1 MATENR
7 FVWDYWHI
15 PGQYTY
21 FRTLALNVIP
31 PSLLA
36 QFTEAL
42 RAWGH
47 ANLGADRATM
57 PWLSFYVEGCRQ
69 ELHSD
74 VIQGMWSY
82 VYSLT
87 PWEERRFTGGETLL
101 AGERLLDYW
110 KGFDPEHSSESRH
123 LIERIPALFDQL
135 CVFDSRLPHGVAVV
149 EGSREPLQARVAL
162 HGWFHDPEPSSD
174 GPLTIE
180 DAAPVIEVIR
190 SRWREEGVRLGP
202 FSGTAVWRLTV
213 DEGGAVSAAEL
224 VVDNLVGVN
233 PRARGTVGAPE
244 RRRGDAPRR
253 QLPRPQWSIVG
264 AGAPGLTRGH
274 RSQSPGSGDGSG
286 RVEWYRR
293 RATSVQTAS
302 TTPNGQA
309 PERKP

>member
-1 MATENR
+1 MRVQTAPFFFPRSADLRRHFEARVGPERVATENR

-36 QFTEAL
+36 EFTEAL
-42 RAWGH
+42 RAWGRT
-47 ANLGADRATM
+47 NLGADRVTM

-110 KGFDPEHSSESRH
+110 KSFDPQHSSESRH
-123 LIERIPALFDQL
+123 LIERIPAYFDQL

-149 EGSREPLQARVAL
+149 EGTREPLQARVAL

-174 GPLTIE
+174 GPLTLE
-180 DAAPVIEVIR
+180 DATPVIEVIR
-190 SRWREEGVRLGP
+190 SRWREEGARLGP
-202 FSGTAVWRLTV
+202 FSGAAVWRLAV
-213 DEGGAVSAAEL
+213 DEAGAVSAVEL
-224 VVDNLVGVN
+224 VVDNLVGVD
-233 PRARGTVGAPE
+233 PRAGEPAALLSVGEAMLQ
-244 RRRGDAPRR
+244 DARFPACGG
-253 QLPRPQWSIVG
+253 PS
-264 AGAPGLTRGH
+264 
-274 RSQSPGSGDGSG
+274 
-286 RVEWYRR
+286 
-293 RATSVQTAS
+293 SVLV
-302 TTPNGQA
+302 PLG
-309 PERKP
+309 

>member
-1 MATENR
+1 MRVQTASSFFSRAADLRRHFEERVGPDRVANENR

-36 QFTEAL
+36 EFTEAL
-42 RAWGH
+42 RAWGRT
-47 ANLGADRATM
+47 NLGADRVTM

-110 KGFDPEHSSESRH
+110 KSFDPEHSSESRH
-123 LIERIPALFDQL
+123 LIERIPAHFDQL

-149 EGSREPLQARVAL
+149 EGTREPLQARVAL

-180 DAAPVIEVIR
+180 DATPVLEVIR
-190 SRWREEGVRLGP
+190 SRWREEGARLGP
-202 FSGTAVWRLTV
+202 FSGAAVWRLTV
-213 DEGGAVSAAEL
+213 DEAGAVPTVEL
-224 VVDNLVGVN
+224 VVDNLVGVD
-233 PRARGTVGAPE
+233 PQAGEPMALLSVGEAMLHDARFPA
-244 RRRGDAPRR
+244 
-253 QLPRPQWSIVG
+253 
-264 AGAPGLTRGH
+264 
-274 RSQSPGSGDGSG
+274 RSGPS
-286 RVEWYRR
+286 
-293 RATSVQTAS
+293 SVLV
-302 TTPNGQA
+302 PLG
-309 PERKP
+309 